1 MNRPLEEPKDV
12 IWQQRRDRT
21 PSDYE
26 NAMGDA
32 LEKIFDE
39 GIEDLDGIVQRLNE
53 LDVASSDG
61 AQWTAAS
68 FQEEIAKLGVKEF

>member
-1 MNRPLEEPKDV
+1 MNRPLEEPKDI

-61 AQWTAAS
+61 APWTAAS
-68 FQEEIAKLGVKEF
+68 FQKEIAKLGVKEF